1 MRFSLVL
8 TSLLVAAACGSKSPS
23 TTTTPPTGDH
33 DHHHHGAAASGWK
46 PGDPLPAVA
55 FDALDHEQRFQFMKE
70 KVVPTMEP
78 LFKNHDAKKFA
89 EFGCKTCHGD
99 GADAGKYD
107 MPNDKLPKLFGP
119 SMDKFKKEDVEWM
132 SKEIKPTMAKLLQ
145 QPEMSRENPKGFGCL
160 ECHTAEAK

>member
-1 MRFSLVL
+1 MKSFALFAA
-8 TSLLVAAACGSKSPS
+8 LLVAACGSKSSP
-23 TTTTPPTGDH
+23 TTTPTGGHDH
-33 DHHHHGAAASGWK
+33 DHMAGSGGGT
-46 PGDPLPAVA
+46 PGPLPDVPL
-55 FDALDHEQRFQFMKE
+55 DSLDHEQRIQFMKE

-78 LFKNHDAKKFA
+78 LFKNHDPKKFA

-99 GADAGKYD
+99 GVDAGKYD

-132 SKEIKPTMAKLLQ
+132 GKEIKPTMAALLK
-145 QPEMSRENPKGFGCL
+145 QPEMSKENPKGFGCL